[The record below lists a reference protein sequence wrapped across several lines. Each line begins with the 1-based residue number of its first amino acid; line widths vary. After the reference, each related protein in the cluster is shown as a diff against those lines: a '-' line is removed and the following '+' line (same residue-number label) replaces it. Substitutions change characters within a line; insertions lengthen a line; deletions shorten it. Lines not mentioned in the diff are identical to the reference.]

1 MKNNIDGVRDNI
13 IFCFWHGPEMS
24 KNRKECY
31 ENILSTQENIFL
43 LTEDNLSEFE
53 ITTRPIHKGFKYLS
67 STHKSDYIRSY
78 IMNFYGGGY
87 TDIKKQTSSWA
98 SCFDILNNTDFL
110 GCGYR
115 EIHPSHIAINEK
127 TAKNISDYKNFIGN
141 GAYIFKKNT
150 ALTNEWYETTNKKMD
165 SIFDDLKNNPAN
177 HPRTIRGGIQ
187 GSRSFYTGYPLG
199 WVELLGDIYHPI
211 VYTHRN
217 QILKNLPKPLMT
229 DYR

>member
-1 MKNNIDGVRDNI
+1 MKKNIDGVKDNI

-31 ENILSTQENIFL
+31 ENILSTQDNVIL

-53 ITTRPIHKGFKYLS
+53 IATRPIHKGFKYLS

-87 TDIKKQTSSWA
+87 TDIKRQTSSWT

-127 TAKNISDYKNFIGN
+127 TEKNIDTEKISELFNKDKN
-141 GAYIFKKNT
+141 YIMVCNRSHRT
-150 ALTNEWYETTNKKMD
+150 INTNEIQLISRIHVDTR
-165 SIFDDLKNNPAN
+165 N
-177 HPRTIRGGIQ
+177 HDWK
-187 GSRSFYTGYPLG
+187 LC
-199 WVELLGDIYHPI
+199 
-211 VYTHRN
+211 
-217 QILKNLPKPLMT
+217 
-229 DYR
+229 